1 LESTSVPQGTK
12 LICVGVGVGVGVGVD
27 VTVGVGFG
35 AAALIATP
43 LFQTS
48 FVPDL
53 MQVNFLPDAVA
64 VDPALVHLA
73 PAFTAAKEGA
83 EIKDKQSSSAI
94 RILLRVIT
102 KRYQGAGK
110 N

>member
-1 LESTSVPQGTK
+1 MGVSVGVGVGVE
-12 LICVGVGVGVGVGVD
+12 IGVGVSVGIGSGVGVGVGVATGV
-27 VTVGVGFG
+27 VTGEGF
-35 AAALIATP
+35 LIATP

-73 PAFTAAKEGA
+73 PAFTAAKDGTVMRDMDSKRPRNKRE
-83 EIKDKQSSSAI
+83 
-94 RILLRVIT
+94 RVM
-102 KRYQGAGK
+102 R
-110 N
+110 